1 MPRLIDHDERRQEL
15 AEATWRVVLRD
26 GVAGASVRAVAAE
39 AGRSAGSLRHIF
51 ASQADLLVFA
61 LQLVI
66 DRATAR
72 VASVLPLPTAVQ
84 EVEAV
89 AAELLPLDRER
100 RAEMEV
106 YLALFTAANSNAGL
120 RPVRDAAHRTTRD
133 ACRWM
138 IDRLDDGFDLA
149 AGADRELEALRL
161 HAVIDGLA
169 AHLIYEPAD
178 ADPGWA
184 RQVLVR
190 HVRSLRGSGS
200 DDTHR

>member
-1 MPRLIDHDERRQEL
+1 M
-15 AEATWRVVLRD
+15 
-26 GVAGASVRAVAAE
+26 
-39 AGRSAGSLRHIF
+39 
-51 ASQADLLVFA
+51 FA

-72 VASVLPLPTAVQ
+72 VASVLPLPTAGQ

-106 YLALFTAANSNAGL
+106 YLALFTAASSNAGL
-120 RPVRDAAHRTTRD
+120 RAVRDAAHRTTRD

-138 IDRLDDGFDLA
+138 IGRLDDASDLA
-149 AGADRELEALRL
+149 EDADRELESVRL

-190 HVRSLRGSGS
+190 HIRSLREVGRDGA
-200 DDTHR
+200 DR

>member
-1 MPRLIDHDERRQEL
+1 M
-15 AEATWRVVLRD
+15 LRD
-26 GVAGASVRAVAAE
+26 GIGGASVRAVAAE

-51 ASQADLLVFA
+51 PSQADLLVFA

-72 VASVLPLPTAVQ
+72 VASALPLPTARQ

-120 RPVRDAAHRTTRD
+120 RAVRDAVHRTTRD

-138 IDRLDDGFDLA
+138 IGRLDNGIDLA
-149 AGADRELEALRL
+149 ADADRELESVRL

-169 AHLIYEPAD
+169 AHLIYEPVGT
-178 ADPGWA
+178 DPGWA

-190 HVRSLRGSGS
+190 HIRSLRGGGH
-200 DDTHR
+200 DGARQ